1 MRCTSVVIAD
11 RHPVVLLVLQG
22 LMKVSAQ
29 RVASKLLHPAVTV
42 RAASKRF
49 HTGDNSAGNGGDGY
63 FAGTLNRQEL
73 RCIRAA
79 QHGAGGRPRDSQ
91 RSSDEHRDF

>member
-11 RHPVVLLVLQG
+11 HHPV
-22 LMKVSAQ
+22 
-29 RVASKLLHPAVTV
+29 VASKLLHPAVTV

-63 FAGTLNRQEL
+63 FAGTLIDRSYAAFEPLNMAQGAPTRQRTL
-73 RCIRAA
+73 IRRTS
-79 QHGAGGRPRDSQ
+79 GFLIRRRPR
-91 RSSDEHRDF
+91 